1 MTGEPTK
8 LYETNSPNWLPT
20 LNLRTPVGMA
30 MYKRITERVTRKTA
44 YEELK
49 EMPVVGEEV
58 ITEESKVIAT
68 MKLAGYIK
76 MDVARC
82 WNTECECANK
92 IGTLQRKLTNYI
104 QAHC

>member
-1 MTGEPTK
+1 VER
-8 LYETNSPNWLPT
+8 YE
-20 LNLRTPVGMA
+20 
-30 MYKRITERVTRKTA
+30 RITERVRRRNA
-44 YEELK
+44 YEDLMEQAPL
-49 EMPVVGEEV
+49 VVSQLVEEV